1 MTLQERL
8 VDEMKEA
15 MRSGQTAKL
24 SVIRMLRSALKN
36 KEIDRGKDK
45 PLTDQDVLEVIQ
57 SGIKQ
62 RRESIEQYQK
72 GGRPELVAK
81 ENEEIA
87 ILQTFLPAQLSESE
101 LDALVKA
108 AAAEVG
114 AASVKDMGK
123 VMKAMMA
130 RVAGR
135 AEGGAV
141 SAAVKRTL
149 EKLSTS

>member
-1 MTLQERL
+1 
-8 VDEMKEA
+8 
-15 MRSGQTAKL
+15 
-24 SVIRMLRSALKN
+24 MLRSALKN